1 MNVYMLEKDC
11 TPATFVTNLSC
22 VQVISRFIDV
32 YIQENGHIFVMFV
45 EGLLHRVVL
54 SQTINVSTL
63 VNDHIC
69 VKCVI
74 RHLRDP
80 VTSDNTNVFM
90 PVTDRTHVTFVTDLT
105 VRLVNLK
112 IISLENIMSIYHFHV
127 MFVTGLFL
135 IWVV

>member
-1 MNVYMLEKDC
+1 MLEKDC
-11 TPATFVTNLSC
+11 THAMFVTNLSC
-22 VQVISRFIDV
+22 GQVISRFINV
-32 YIQENGHIFVMFV
+32 YIQENGHIFVIFV
-45 EGLLHRVVL
+45 EGLLHRVVP
-54 SQTINVSTL
+54 SQIINVCTL

-74 RHLRDP
+74 RHSRDP

>member
-11 TPATFVTNLSC
+11 TPAMFVINLSC
-22 VQVISRFIDV
+22 GQVISRFIDV

-54 SQTINVSTL
+54 SQIINVSTL

-74 RHLRDP
+74 RHSRDP

-90 PVTDRTHVTFVTDLT
+90 AVTDRTHVTFVTDLT